1 MTVTKEFQSSLCI
14 ITCKR
19 SPIFIKENKNSVL
32 GWTTTMR
39 FFHSIHDTDGLQRMC
54 RKGILSTLKSSNN
67 PKQIKVFMQVT
78 WSLTTEEEIIL
89 KRFHIFQKEHL
100 SYFSQTISSAPLR
113 KSFLSSNAKLL
124 YSVKS
129 RKSKLRIF
137 YWWKHL
143 NSQPS
148 KVYCSSTIRQ
158 WNGHLAN
165 LQT

>member
-14 ITCKR
+14 ITCKK

-32 GWTTTMR
+32 SWTTTMR
-39 FFHSIHDTDGLQRMC
+39 FFRSIHDTDGLQRMC

-78 WSLTTEEEIIL
+78 WSLTTEEVIIL
-89 KRFHIFQKEHL
+89 KRFHTFRKEHL
-100 SYFSQTISSAPLR
+100 SYFSQTISSVHLK

-124 YSVKS
+124 YLVKS

-158 WNGHLAN
+158 WNGHFAN